1 MLPFRMNP
9 RVNPA
14 DPYARLDQLRRL
26 AAPGSGAYDNER
38 QTALRMIERIEAKL
52 RAQGKPTSRPTPPPP
67 PPRAQSSSASW
78 YQDVAPPAPTFV
90 AIPPAYAPMV
100 EKDLLPRDQ
109 GGKNYGMGSK
119 ASYQFVK
126 ARYTGTP
133 SGLPKTMYFEYEP
146 VDGFLLLGVPNRGY
160 EYKPTLLGFYGNFW
174 GSPRSAGQPQT
185 RDLELG
191 EGGLY
196 HFDTLVF
203 AIDAADV
210 KALEKSGAFFQ
221 LAG

>member
-1 MLPFRMNP
+1 
-9 RVNPA
+9 
-14 DPYARLDQLRRL
+14 
-26 AAPGSGAYDNER
+26 
-38 QTALRMIERIEAKL
+38 
-52 RAQGKPTSRPTPPPP
+52 
-67 PPRAQSSSASW
+67 
-78 YQDVAPPAPTFV
+78 
-90 AIPPAYAPMV
+90 
-100 EKDLLPRDQ
+100 
-109 GGKNYGMGSK
+109 MGSK

-196 HFDTLVF
+196 HFRTLVF
-203 AIDAADV
+203 AIDSADV
-210 KALEKSGAFFQ
+210 RALQSAGAFFQ
-221 LAG
+221 LM